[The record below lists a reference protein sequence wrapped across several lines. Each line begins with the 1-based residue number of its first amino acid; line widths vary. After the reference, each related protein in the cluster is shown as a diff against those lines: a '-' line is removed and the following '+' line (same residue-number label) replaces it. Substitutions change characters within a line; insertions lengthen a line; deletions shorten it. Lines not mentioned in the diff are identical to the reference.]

1 MILLGYHQ
9 TGAYRLFDPNTK
21 KIVISADVVFD
32 EWRGWNWDR
41 LPNSQTKFTW
51 VNSEGENSVESGANQ
66 VTDHTGVT

>member
-32 EWRGWNWDR
+32 EWRGWNWDKIKW
-41 LPNSQTKFTW
+41 PM
-51 VNSEGENSVESGANQ
+51 
-66 VTDHTGVT
+66 